1 MCQDKYLTSYLLLST
16 EYKKEECHSGFIT
29 VVFLQRKTSVTVVF
43 FIFFYFNLSGHLV
56 TLCYCDMHVCVVVI
70 YW

>member
-16 EYKKEECHSGFIT
+16 KYKKEECHSGFIT

-43 FIFFYFNLSGHLV
+43 LFFSIFNLSGHLV
-56 TLCYCDMHVCVVVI
+56 TLCYRDMHVCVAVE
-70 YW
+70 WW